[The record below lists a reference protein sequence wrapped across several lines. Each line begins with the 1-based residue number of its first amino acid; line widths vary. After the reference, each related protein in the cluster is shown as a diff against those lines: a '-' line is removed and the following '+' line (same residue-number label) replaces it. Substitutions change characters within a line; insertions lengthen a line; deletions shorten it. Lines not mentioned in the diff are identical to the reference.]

1 MNEIDT
7 GSHTYGDPG
16 YPKLPGA
23 FRIVEG
29 PDPALL
35 AVLERIAVAL
45 EKIAENTE
53 PSEADAMANLEASA
67 SAWGSD

>member
-1 MNEIDT
+1 MSEVDT

-16 YPKLPGA
+16 YPEPPGA

-45 EKIAENTE
+45 EKIAQDTE
-53 PSEADAMANLEASA
+53 PTHIISGGDLHLGILRES
-67 SAWGSD
+67 